1 MVMSLI
7 SLPEIDRKSRDA
19 IAEIYSK
26 ELQHAS
32 TSQSPLFKSSTFKM
46 LQSQTRF
53 HPLRPTPST
62 PHPIAVQLPI
72 RLPSALSALRLIQT
86 SSDTGHWTLAVST
99 ITSLYS
105 LDSCLF
111 PSTAHFCIPCDT
123 HLQLCHLPPSLPHI
137 TFRSNH
143 QTHSLPQSTYSI
155 CTLILPDLPPLRH
168 HLLAPIPP
176 QPDHQP
182 SLYPLPNQPQSP
194 KTSL

>member
-1 MVMSLI
+1 MLKFTA
-7 SLPEIDRKSRDA
+7 KSFNTL
-19 IAEIYSK
+19 
-26 ELQHAS
+26 LQANPPFLKAPLLKCSSPKHAS
-32 TSQSPLFKSSTFKM
+32 IPYGPHHPHHIQSPCNF
-46 LQSQTRF
+46 QSGF
-53 HPLRPTPST
+53 LLLS
-62 PHPIAVQLPI
+62 L
-72 RLPSALSALRLIQT
+72 LSASFKLP
-86 SSDTGHWTLAVST
+86 VST